1 MRGLFVT
8 GTDTGV
14 GKTVV
19 SAALMRRL
27 RRHHC
32 RYWKPVETGI
42 EQDDDTVTVAR
53 LSEAAAGQFLRDGV
67 RLPRPLSPHLAARR
81 HGTRISIDDLELLA
95 GRQPQGPWIVEGAG
109 GVLVPLNERELMIDL
124 MQRLAMPAIIAARSG
139 LGTINHTLLTIA
151 ALRHRAVTIAGVV
164 LVGERND
171 DNRAA
176 IEQYG
181 DVKVVGQLAWL
192 EPLTAAALALHA
204 DALDAEHHLEG
215 ILGVAP

>member
-14 GKTVV
+14 GKTMV
-19 SAALMRRL
+19 SAALMHRL
-27 RRHHC
+27 RRHSC

-53 LSEAAAGQFLRDGV
+53 LSGAAPGQFLRDGV
-67 RLPRPLSPHLAARR
+67 RLPRPLSPHLAAKL
-81 HGTRISIDDLELLA
+81 HGAHISLDDLDFLA
-95 GRQPQGPWIVEGAG
+95 RRQPEGPWIVEGAG
-109 GVLVPLNERELMIDL
+109 GVLVPLNETDL
-124 MQRLAMPAIIAARSG
+124 MVDLMRRLAMPVVIAARSS

-151 ALRHRAVTIAGVV
+151 ALRHRAVAIAGVV
-164 LVGERND
+164 MVGERND

-176 IEQYG
+176 IEHYG
-181 DVKVVGQLAWL
+181 GVTVVGQLAWL
-192 EPLTAAALALHA
+192 DPVTPEALAAQA
-204 DALDAEHHLEG
+204 DALDAEHHFER